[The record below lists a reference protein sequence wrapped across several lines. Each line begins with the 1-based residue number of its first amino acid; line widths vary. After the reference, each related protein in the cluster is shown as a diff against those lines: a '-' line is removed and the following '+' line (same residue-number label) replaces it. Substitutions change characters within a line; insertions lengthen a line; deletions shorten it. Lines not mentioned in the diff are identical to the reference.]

1 MGNSAGQ
8 MVYFPQQIHCI
19 KERNKWRGNSVRIQE
34 TSETH
39 QPNAVCG
46 LCLDPDS
53 TNCKM
58 TFLRHLGETEYR
70 WGVG

>member
-1 MGNSAGQ
+1 MENSAGQ
-8 MVYFPQQIHCI
+8 MVYFLQQIHCI
-19 KERNKWRGNSVRIQE
+19 KETNKWRGNSVRIQE

-53 TNCKM
+53 DQ
-58 TFLRHLGETEYR
+58 L
-70 WGVG
+70 